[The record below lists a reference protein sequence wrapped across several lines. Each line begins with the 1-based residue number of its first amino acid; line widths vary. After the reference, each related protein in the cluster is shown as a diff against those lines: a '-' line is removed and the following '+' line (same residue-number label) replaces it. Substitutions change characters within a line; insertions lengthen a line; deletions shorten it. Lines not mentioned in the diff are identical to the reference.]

1 MDEDFDIPAA
11 EEMND
16 DMDLPDESP
25 ILKVGE
31 EKEIGKQGL
40 KKKLVKEGEGW
51 DTPENGDEVEG
62 THPPITHF
70 STVSIL
76 FAFFFSFL
84 LFFFTMLQLLDWFW
98 VFVDFQFITLGLCLM
113 ELSSIPAVIGGLR
126 SSSPLAKVCIGFCWR
141 NLIENFNWLIN
152 WLFGFSTLWFRLFC
166 CHLTD
171 YDLSG
176 SELMPQIDYEI
187 YIWYAYFV

>member
-76 FAFFFSFL
+76 FSFL
-84 LFFFTMLQLLDWFW
+84 LFFFYYAAIIGLILSFCWFSVHYTGTLLDGT
-98 VFVDFQFITLGLCLM
+98 QFDSSRDRGTPFKFTLGQGMHRVL
-113 ELSSIPAVIGGLR
+113 
-126 SSSPLAKVCIGFCWR
+126 LAKFDR
-141 NLIENFNWLIN
+141 KF
-152 WLFGFSTLWFRLFC
+152 
-166 CHLTD
+166 
-171 YDLSG
+171 
-176 SELMPQIDYEI
+176 
-187 YIWYAYFV
+187 

>member
-76 FAFFFSFL
+76 FAFFFLFFFSFL
-84 LFFFTMLQLLDWFW
+84 LCCNYWIDFEFLLIFSSLHW
-98 VFVDFQFITLGLCLM
+98 DF
-113 ELSSIPAVIGGLR
+113 A
-126 SSSPLAKVCIGFCWR
+126 
-141 NLIENFNWLIN
+141 
-152 WLFGFSTLWFRLFC
+152 
-166 CHLTD
+166 
-171 YDLSG
+171 
-176 SELMPQIDYEI
+176 
-187 YIWYAYFV
+187 